1 METQKTFII
10 SDDIAWESVDPG
22 VKRKILGYDDEL
34 MMVRVQ
40 FEKGAIGNPHH
51 HIHRQ
56 VTYVE
61 SGSFE
66 VMIDEKKKVL
76 KKGDCFLVEPDL
88 EHGVVALEQGCL
100 IDIFTPAREDF
111 I

>member
-1 METQKTFII
+1 MKTQKSFII

-66 VMIDEKKKVL
+66 VTIDEKKKVL
-76 KKGDCFLVEPDL
+76 EKGDCFFVEPDL

-100 IDIFTPAREDF
+100 IDIFTPARENF